1 MSDFKNINQFRK
13 TTQLRKINEDP
24 TYLSFFLLF
33 NFGDRENS
41 PLLAGAA
48 SDYLRIVVG
57 DDERADMLDRF
68 VGLLRKI
75 NQELPWFW
83 QTLSGLEVSRQF
95 GKMEE
100 PWRGAEKPKVE
111 IECLENIELT
121 GAALID
127 LYKRACY
134 DFVRWVEVVPKNL
147 RYFEMMVFVTEIR
160 TFQQK
165 ATDALKDSRGNYGLY
180 GDSQS
185 TIQNDVAVNSE
196 LSIDAQPIFVTKLGF
211 CEFDIDSTNELWADL
226 SKNPEMAKDKISIF
240 WNTAEQMDQLYG
252 YNLNANQ
259 ENSLVLEKAPS
270 NIQPNNP
277 FDPGADTRKVGVDSP
292 SGNVFPPGKK
302 QNPLSK
308 DGSTG
313 GGTLSNLGAAAKQ
326 KLGSIADDAR
336 DAAAGAV
343 AGVTNIAGGLPGN
356 NGLGNAHGS
365 LLTGQLGQLANSA
378 VEGALARLLLGN
390 VHGLN
395 AASTIQD
402 AINSGSLNGILNAAG
417 QIFGAVTNAI
427 SVGGKINISPNNIYP
442 NIAVDSSPD
451 GNLNQRVHDPVVDSS
466 PDGNLNQNVY
476 E

>member
-100 PWRGAEKPKVE
+100 PWRGADKPKVE

-134 DFVRWVEVVPKNL
+134 DFSRWVEVIPKNL

-165 ATDALKDSRGNYGLY
+165 ASDALKDSRGNYGLY

-185 TIQNDVAVNSE
+185 TIQNDVAVNSDM
-196 LSIDAQPIFVTKLGF
+196 SIDAQPIFVTKLGF

-226 SKNPEMAKDKISIF
+226 SKNPEMAKDKIGIF

-277 FDPGADTRKVGVDSP
+277 FDPSADTRKIGVDI
-292 SGNVFPPGKK
+292 PGGTV
-302 QNPLSK
+302 NPLDK
-308 DGSTG
+308 
-313 GGTLSNLGAAAKQ
+313 LKQ
-326 KLGSIADDAR
+326 KAKDKVE
-336 DAAAGAV
+336 GAV

-356 NGLGNAHGS
+356 NGLGNAHGG
-365 LLTGQLGQLANSA
+365 LLTGQLSQLANSA

-395 AASTIQD
+395 AASTVQD

-417 QIFGAVTNAI
+417 QIFGAVKNAI
-427 SVGGKINISPNNIYP
+427 SVGGKINISPKNIYP
-442 NIAVDSSPD
+442 NIAIDSSPD
-451 GNLNQRVHDPVVDSS
+451 GNLNQRVHDPVVDST

>member
-68 VGLLRKI
+68 VNLLKKI

-134 DFVRWVEVVPKNL
+134 DFNRWVEVVPKNL

-277 FDPGADTRKVGVDSP
+277 FDPTADTRKIGVD
-292 SGNVFPPGKK
+292 VPGGVI
-302 QNPLSK
+302 NPLDK
-308 DGSTG
+308 
-313 GGTLSNLGAAAKQ
+313 LKQ
-326 KLGSIADDAR
+326 KTKDKLE
-336 DAAAGAV
+336 GAV

-378 VEGALARLLLGN
+378 IEGALARLLLGN

-427 SVGGKINISPNNIYP
+427 SVGGKINISPKNIYP

-451 GNLNQRVHDPVVDSS
+451 GNLNQKAHDPVVDST

>member
-1 MSDFKNINQFRK
+1 MLDFSNINQYTKGINQFRK

-68 VGLLRKI
+68 VNLLKKI

-185 TIQNDVAVNSE
+185 TIQNDIEVNSDM
-196 LSIDAQPIFVTKLGF
+196 SIDAQPIFVTKLGF

-240 WNTAEQMDQLYG
+240 WNTAEQMNQLYG

-277 FDPGADTRKVGVDSP
+277 FDPSADTRKIGVDL
-292 SGNVFPPGKK
+292 PGGAV
-302 QNPLSK
+302 NPLDK
-308 DGSTG
+308 
-313 GGTLSNLGAAAKQ
+313 LKQ
-326 KLGSIADDAR
+326 KTKDKLE
-336 DAAAGAV
+336 GAV

-356 NGLGNAHGS
+356 NGLGNAHGG
-365 LLTGQLGQLANSA
+365 LLTGQLSQLANSA

-395 AASTIQD
+395 AASTVQD

-417 QIFGAVTNAI
+417 QIFGAVKNAI
-427 SVGGKINISPNNIYP
+427 SVGGKINISPSNIYP

-451 GNLNQRVHDPVVDSS
+451 GNLNQKVHDPVVDSS